1 MDLDNNELNNDNIE
15 ESNSHDTITRVTG
28 MYKDWFLDY
37 ASYVILERAVPAI
50 EDGLKPV
57 QRRIMHSMKDLD
69 DGRYNKVAN
78 IVGHTMQYHPHG
90 DASIADAMVQIGQKD
105 LLIDTQGN
113 WGNILTGDRAAA
125 SRYIEA
131 RLSKFALDV
140 VYNPKITEW
149 QASYDGRRKEPI
161 NLPVMFPL
169 LLAQG
174 GEGIAVGLSTK
185 ILPHNFIELIDA
197 SIKHLKGKRFTILP
211 DFPTAGIAD
220 FTNYN
225 DGNRGGKVRVRA
237 KISQQDKNT
246 LVITE
251 IPFATTTSSLID
263 SILKANDK
271 GKIKIKKIEDNTA
284 AEVEILVHLPSGISP
299 DKTIDALYAFTAC
312 ETSISPLGCII
323 EDNKPIFI
331 GVSEML
337 RRSTDNTVQLLKS
350 ELEIKLSE
358 LEEQWHFA
366 SLERIFI
373 ENRIYRDIE
382 EEETWDGVINAIDKG
397 LQPHIK
403 HLKRKIT
410 VEDITRLTEIR
421 IKRISKFDID
431 KAQQKIDALE
441 DQIAEVKH
449 HLANLIDYAIAY
461 FTRLKKEYG
470 KGRERKTE
478 IRIFDD
484 VDATKVVIRNTKL
497 YVNRE
502 EGFVGTSLRRDEY
515 VCDCSDIDDVI
526 VFTNDGK
533 MMITRVDSKTF
544 VGKGIIHVAVFKKKD
559 KRTIY
564 NMIYRD
570 GGRGATYVKRFAVT
584 AVTRDREYDLTAGNK
599 SSKVWYFSA
608 NPNGEAEVVTVMLR
622 QVGSVKKLKW
632 DLDFAEILI
641 KGRASKG
648 NIVSKNSL
656 KRIELKEKGVSTL
669 KPRKIW
675 FDDTVQR
682 LNVDNRGELIG
693 EFRGEDRLLVIK
705 QNGIVKTIIPEMT
718 THFDDDMIV
727 LEKWIPKKPISAI
740 YYDGDKERYYVKR
753 FVIENE
759 GREETFIT
767 EHKDSQLEIVSTD
780 WKPMAEV
787 VFAKER
793 GKDRKENAEVNLEE
807 FIAVKGISA
816 LGNQLTRDKVNQ
828 INLLDPLPY
837 EAPEEVHADDLEV
850 VDEETLSPEPVKETK
865 SVKEETPKASK
876 EAKPIVKKE
885 SPKKPEAP
893 KDDDNNFE
901 IDEEGQVTLF

>member
-1 MDLDNNELNNDNIE
+1 MVEEHDEFINEDNGSQE
-15 ESNSHDTITRVTG
+15 TITKVTG
-28 MYKDWFLDY
+28 MYKEWFLDY

-50 EDGLKPV
+50 EDGFKPV

-197 SIKHLKGKRFTILP
+197 SVKHLKGKRFTILP

-220 FTNYN
+220 FSNYN
-225 DGNRGGKVRVRA
+225 DGMRGGKVRVRA
-237 KISQQDKNT
+237 LISQRDKNT

-251 IPFATTTSSLID
+251 IPYGTTTSSLID

-284 AEVEILVHLPSGISP
+284 AKVEILIHLPAGLSP
-299 DKTIDALYAFTAC
+299 DKTIDALYAFTSC
-312 ETSISPLGCII
+312 ETSISPLGCVI
-323 EDNKPIFI
+323 EDNKPYFV
-331 GVSEML
+331 GVTEML

-350 ELEIKLSE
+350 ELEIKLGE
-358 LEEQWHFA
+358 FQEQWHFA

-373 ENRIYRDIE
+373 DKRIYRDIE
-382 EEETWDGVINAIDKG
+382 EEETWNGVIEAIDRG

-403 HLKRKIT
+403 HLKRAIT

-441 DQIAEVKH
+441 AQIAEVKH
-449 HLANLIDYAIAY
+449 HLAHLTDYAIAY
-461 FTRLKKEYG
+461 FERLKKEYG
-470 KGRERKTE
+470 EGKERKTE

-497 YVNRE
+497 YVNRA
-502 EGFVGTSLRRDEY
+502 EGFVGTALKRDEY
-515 VCDCSDIDDVI
+515 VCDCSDIDDII
-526 VFTNDGK
+526 VFTQQGT
-533 MMITRVDSKTF
+533 MMVTKVDSKTF
-544 VGKGIIHVAVFKKKD
+544 IGKNIIHVAVFKKKD

-570 GGRGATYVKRFAVT
+570 GKTGPSYVKRFAVT
-584 AVTRDREYDLTAGNK
+584 SMTRDREYDLTNG
-599 SSKVWYFSA
+599 SKGSALWYFSA
-608 NPNGEAEVVTVMLR
+608 NPNGEAEVVTIMLR
-622 QVGSVKKLKW
+622 QVGSIKKLKW
-632 DLDFAEILI
+632 DLDFADVLI

-648 NIVSKNSL
+648 NTVTKYAI
-656 KRIELKEKGVSTL
+656 KRVELKEKGVSTL

-675 FDDTVQR
+675 FDDTVRR
-682 LNVDNRGELIG
+682 LNVDGRGDLIG
-693 EFRGEDRLLVIK
+693 EFRGEDRLLIINQSGV
-705 QNGIVKTIIPEMT
+705 VKTIVPELT
-718 THFDDDMIV
+718 AHFDNDMIV
-727 LEKWIPKKPISAI
+727 MEKWIPEKPISAI
-740 YYDGDKERYYVKR
+740 YFEGEKERYYVKR
-753 FVIENE
+753 FVVEHE
-759 GREETFIT
+759 GREESFISD
-767 EHKDSQLEIVSTD
+767 HPNSQLEIISTD
-780 WKPMAEV
+780 WRPVADVE
-787 VFAKER
+787 FTKER
-793 GKDRKENAEVNLEE
+793 GKERKPNMEVDLEE
-807 FIAVKGISA
+807 FIAVKGITA
-816 LGNQLTRDKVNQ
+816 LGNQLSRDKINQ
-828 INLLDPLPY
+828 ISLLDPLPH
-837 EAPEEVHADDLEV
+837 EASEAEA
-850 VDEETLSPEPVKETK
+850 ETEAHEGDGEAS
-865 SVKEETPKASK
+865 KASQ
-876 EAKPIVKKE
+876 
-885 SPKKPEAP
+885 
-893 KDDDNNFE
+893 
-901 IDEEGQVTLF
+901 EEGADAHSDEDDKDQPTLF

>member
-1 MDLDNNELNNDNIE
+1 MIEDNDDLINEANDNGE
-15 ESNSHDTITRVTG
+15 TITKVTG

-50 EDGLKPV
+50 EDGFKPV

-125 SRYIEA
+125 ARYIEA
-131 RLSKFALDV
+131 RISKFGLDV
-140 VYNPKITEW
+140 VYNSKITEW
-149 QASYDGRRKEPI
+149 QTSYDGRRKEPV

-197 SIKHLKGKRFTILP
+197 SVKHLQGKRFTILP
-211 DFPTAGIAD
+211 DFPTSGIAD

-225 DGNRGGKVRVRA
+225 DGLRGGKVRVRA
-237 KISQQDKNT
+237 RISQYDKNT

-251 IPFATTTSSLID
+251 IPFATNTSSLID

-284 AEVEILVHLPSGISP
+284 ANVEILVHLPSGISP
-299 DKTIDALYAFTAC
+299 DKTIDALYAFTNC
-312 ETSISPLGCII
+312 ESSISPLGCVI
-323 EDNKPIFI
+323 EDNKPYFV

-337 RRSTDNTVQLLKS
+337 RRSTDNTVQLLKQ

-358 LEEQWHFA
+358 FEEQWHFA

-373 ENRIYRDIE
+373 EKRIYRDIE
-382 EEETWDGVINAIDKG
+382 EEETWEGVIGAIDKG
-397 LQPHIK
+397 LKPYTK
-403 HLKRKIT
+403 HLKRVVT

-449 HLANLIDYAIAY
+449 HLANLIEYAIAY

-478 IRIFDD
+478 IRVFDD
-484 VDATKVVIRNTKL
+484 VDATKVVMRNTKL

-502 EGFVGTSLRRDEY
+502 EGFIGTSLRRDEY
-515 VCDCSDIDDVI
+515 VCDCSDIDDII
-526 VFTNDGK
+526 VFTKEGK
-533 MMITRVDSKTF
+533 MMITKVDSKTF
-544 VGKGIIHVAVFKKKD
+544 IGKNIIHVAVFKKKD

-570 GGRGATYVKRFAVT
+570 GKGGPSYVKRFAVT
-584 AVTRDREYDLTAGNK
+584 AITRDKDYDLTNGSAN
-599 SSKVWYFSA
+599 SQVYYFSA
-608 NPNGEAEVVTVMLR
+608 NPNGEAETVTILLR
-622 QVGSVKKLKW
+622 QTGSVKKLKW
-632 DLDFAEILI
+632 DLDFADIII

-648 NIVSKNSL
+648 NLVTKYSL
-656 KRIELKEKGVSTL
+656 KRVELKEKGVSTL

-682 LNVDNRGELIG
+682 LNVDERGELVG
-693 EFRGEDRLLVIK
+693 EFRGEDRILIIT
-705 QNGIVKTIIPEMT
+705 QAGILKTIIPEIT
-718 THFDDDMIV
+718 ARFDQDMIIM
-727 LEKWIPKKPISAI
+727 EKWIPKKPISAI
-740 YYDGDKERYYVKR
+740 YFDGEKERYFVKR
-753 FVIENE
+753 FHVENE
-759 GREETFIT
+759 SKEECFIS
-767 EHKDSQLEIVSTD
+767 EHEKSHLEIVSTD
-780 WKPMAEV
+780 WKPIADIE
-787 VFAKER
+787 FTKER
-793 GKDRKENAEVNLEE
+793 GKDRKDNLEVNLEE
-807 FIAVKGISA
+807 FIAIKGISA
-816 LGNQLTRDKVNQ
+816 QGNQLTKDKVNQ
-828 INLLDPLPY
+828 ISLLDPLPY
-837 EAPEEVHADDLEV
+837 EAPEEIPAEDIEV
-850 VDEETLSPEPVKETK
+850 VDETDIS
-865 SVKEETPKASK
+865 EETNSN
-876 EAKPIVKKE
+876 KKSE
-885 SPKKPEAP
+885 VNENKSEIKGKTPPDS
-893 KDDDNNFE
+893 DD
-901 IDEEGQVTLF
+901 EGQITLF

>member
-1 MDLDNNELNNDNIE
+1 MIEDDNDLISGPDEPTE
-15 ESNSHDTITRVTG
+15 TITRVTG

-50 EDGLKPV
+50 EDGFKPV

-113 WGNILTGDRAAA
+113 WGNILTGDSAAA

-149 QASYDGRRKEPI
+149 QASYDGRRKEPV

-197 SIKHLKGKRFTILP
+197 SIKHLQGKRFTILP

-220 FTNYN
+220 VSNYN
-225 DGNRGGKVRVRA
+225 DGLRGGRVRVRA
-237 KISQQDKNT
+237 KISQLDKNT

-251 IPFATTTSSLID
+251 IPFGTTTSSLID

-284 AEVEILVHLPSGISP
+284 AEVEILIHLPSGLSP
-299 DKTIDALYAFTAC
+299 DKTIDALYAFTSC
-312 ETSISPLGCII
+312 ESSISPLGCVI
-323 EDNKPIFI
+323 EDNKPLFV
-331 GVSEML
+331 GVTEML
-337 RRSTDNTVQLLKS
+337 RRSTDNTVQLLKQ
-350 ELEIKLSE
+350 ELEIRLGE
-358 LEEQWHFA
+358 FEEQWHFA

-382 EEETWDGVINAIDKG
+382 EEETWEGVISAIDKG
-397 LQPHIK
+397 LKPHIQ
-403 HLKRKIT
+403 HLKRAIT
-410 VEDITRLTEIR
+410 VEDIERLTEIR

-441 DQIAEVKH
+441 EQIAEVKH
-449 HLANLIDYAIAY
+449 HLEHLIDYAIAY

-470 KGRERKTE
+470 AGRERKTE
-478 IRIFDD
+478 IRTFDD

-502 EGFVGTSLRRDEY
+502 EGFVGTSLRKDEY
-515 VCDCSDIDDVI
+515 VCDCSDIDDII
-526 VFTNDGK
+526 VFTKEGK
-533 MMITRVDSKTF
+533 MMVTKVDSKTF
-544 VGKGIIHVAVFKKKD
+544 VGKDIINVEVFDKKD
-559 KRTIY
+559 NRTIY

-570 GGRGATYVKRFAVT
+570 GKSGPSYIKRFSVT
-584 AVTRDREYDLTAGNK
+584 GITRDKEYDLTNGNK
-599 SSKVWYFSA
+599 GSVVLYFSA
-608 NPNGEAEVVTVMLR
+608 NPNGEAEVVSILLR
-622 QVGSVKKLKW
+622 QAGSIKKLKW
-632 DLDFAEILI
+632 DIDFADIII
-641 KGRASKG
+641 KGRNSKG
-648 NIVSKNSL
+648 NLVTKYPV
-656 KRIELKEKGVSTL
+656 KKVELKEKGISTL

-675 FDDTVQR
+675 FDDAVQR
-682 LNVDNRGELIG
+682 LNVDGRGELVG
-693 EFRGEDRLLVIK
+693 EFRGEDRILIINQKGVA
-705 QNGIVKTIIPEMT
+705 KTIIPEVT
-718 THFDDDMIV
+718 THFDSDMIV
-727 LEKWIPKKPISAI
+727 MEKWIPKKPISAI
-740 YYDGDKERYYVKR
+740 YFDGEKEKYFVKR
-753 FVIENE
+753 FLIENE
-759 GREETFIT
+759 NKEESFIT
-767 EHKDSQLEIVSTD
+767 SHDKSHLEIVSTD
-780 WKPMAEV
+780 WIPMAEIE
-787 VFAKER
+787 FTKER
-793 GKDRKENAEVNLEE
+793 GKERKDNVIVNLEE
-807 FIAVKGISA
+807 FIAVKGITA
-816 LGNQLTRDKVNQ
+816 LGNQLTREKVNQ
-828 INLLDPLPY
+828 ISLLEPLPY

-850 VDEETLSPEPVKETK
+850 VDEEDVSLDLDENTEDGNQS
-865 SVKEETPKASK
+865 KADSNS
-876 EAKPIVKKE
+876 E
-885 SPKKPEAP
+885 S
-893 KDDDNNFE
+893 DDDKL
-901 IDEEGQVTLF
+901 DDKGQTKLF

>member
-1 MDLDNNELNNDNIE
+1 MDLEDNELNSENI
-15 ESNSHDTITRVTG
+15 NSEPQETITKVTG

-131 RLSKFALDV
+131 RLSKFGLDV
-140 VYNPKITEW
+140 VFNPKITEW

-197 SIKHLKGKRFTILP
+197 SVKHLKGKRFTILP

-220 FTNYN
+220 FGNYN

-237 KISQQDKNT
+237 KITQHSKNT

-284 AEVEILVHLPSGISP
+284 AEVEILVHLPAGISP

-312 ETSISPLGCII
+312 ETSISPLGCVI
-323 EDNKPIFI
+323 EDNKPLFV

-350 ELEIKLSE
+350 ELEIKLDE

-382 EEETWDGVINAIDKG
+382 EEETWDGVITAIDKG

-410 VEDITRLTEIR
+410 VVDITRLTEIR

-431 KAQQKIDALE
+431 KAQQKIEALE
-441 DQIAEVKH
+441 DQIAGVKH

-470 KGRERKTE
+470 TGRERKTE

-502 EGFVGTSLRRDEY
+502 EGFIGTSLRRDEY

-526 VFTNDGK
+526 VFTNEGK
-533 MMITRVDSKTF
+533 MMVTKVDSKTF

-570 GGRGATYVKRFAVT
+570 GSRGATYVKRFAIT
-584 AVTRDREYDLTAGNK
+584 AVTRDREYNLTAGNK
-599 SSKVWYFSA
+599 GSKVWYFTA
-608 NPNGEAEVVTVMLR
+608 NPNGEAELVTVLLR
-622 QVGSVKKLKW
+622 QVGSIKKLKW
-632 DLDFAEILI
+632 DLDFADVLI
-641 KGRASKG
+641 KGRGSKG
-648 NIVSKNSL
+648 NIVTKNSV

-682 LNVDNRGELIG
+682 LNVDGRGELIG

-705 QNGIVKTIIPEMT
+705 QSGILKTIIPEMT

-727 LEKWIPKKPISAI
+727 LEKWIPKKPVSAI

-753 FVIENE
+753 FLIENE
-759 GREETFIT
+759 GREEAFIT
-767 EHKDSQLEIVSTD
+767 DHKDSQLEIVSTD
-780 WKPMAEV
+780 WKPIGEV

-793 GKDRKENAEVNLEE
+793 GKDRRDNLMVNLEE
-807 FIAVKGISA
+807 FIAIKGINA
-816 LGNQLTRDKVNQ
+816 LGNQLTREKVNQ

-850 VDEETLSPEPVKETK
+850 IDEETVTPEPVEQ
-865 SVKEETPKASK
+865 P
-876 EAKPIVKKE
+876 VKKE
-885 SPKKPEAP
+885 PSKSEVKSKAEPKKETPKKPEPP
-893 KDDDNNFE
+893 KENDNNFE
-901 IDEEGQVTLF
+901 IDDEGQITLF